1 MLEIAGEVN
10 AVQLKIFSWC
20 EGPPMGDSSYV
31 RVQLNEK
38 KVKIKKIQI
47 WRRKHLDYKLTGL
60 FFTQDVLH

>member
-38 KVKIKKIQI
+38 KKN
-47 WRRKHLDYKLTGL
+47 
-60 FFTQDVLH
+60 